1 MRRSAAGAEVLSIEF
16 DYRAPL
22 MGRKLGLTLEQ
33 VVEAAAEIADRDG
46 LGALSLASVA
56 ATLGVRSPSLYN
68 HVDGLKGLRRQLA
81 IHASGRLTEELADS
95 VDGLDGTEALR
106 AIAEQLRS
114 FAHRHPGL
122 YDSFLPAPSPDDDPD
137 VAAALREPVSV
148 VGSVL
153 AGMAV
158 DPATV
163 IPLIR
168 ALRASVH
175 GFVDLE
181 LRGGFGLPDDI
192 DDSFT
197 TTVDLVIEAI
207 ATHSKTRVGR

>member
-1 MRRSAAGAEVLSIEF
+1 
-16 DYRAPL
+16 

-46 LGALSLASVA
+46 LGALRLASVA
-56 ATLGVRSPSLYN
+56 STLGVRSPSLYN
-68 HVDGLKGLRRQLA
+68 HVDGLGGLRRQLA
-81 IHASGRLTEELADS
+81 IHGSQLLTAELAEGIH
-95 VDGLDGTEALR
+95 GLEGAEALR
-106 AIAEQLRS
+106 AVAAQLRS

-122 YDSFLPAPSPDDDPD
+122 NESFLPAPTPDQDPEL
-137 VAAALREPVSV
+137 AAALREPVSV
-148 VGSVL
+148 IGSVL
-153 AGMAV
+153 AGIDV
-158 DPATV
+158 DPMTV

-192 DDSFT
+192 NDSFST
-197 TTVDLVIEAI
+197 TIELVIEAI
-207 ATHSKTRVGR
+207 AAHSNTGVGS

>member
-1 MRRSAAGAEVLSIEF
+1 
-16 DYRAPL
+16 

-33 VVEAAAEIADRDG
+33 VVAAAAEIADRDG
-46 LGALSLASVA
+46 LGALSLATLASR
-56 ATLGVRSPSLYN
+56 LGVRSPSLYN
-68 HVDGLKGLRRQLA
+68 HVDGLAGLRRQLTL
-81 IHASGRLTEELADS
+81 HASGLLAAELADR
-95 VDGLDGTEALR
+95 VEGLEGTEALR

-114 FAHRHPGL
+114 FALRHPGL
-122 YDSFLPAPSPDDDPD
+122 YDSFLPAPTPEEDPE
-137 VAAALREPVSV
+137 VAAALRAPVTV
-148 VGSVL
+148 VASVL
-153 AGMAV
+153 DGIDV
-158 DPATV
+158 DTMTV

-197 TTVDLVIEAI
+197 TTIDLVIEAI
-207 ATHSKTRVGR
+207 AAHSTTGVGS

>member
-1 MRRSAAGAEVLSIEF
+1 
-16 DYRAPL
+16 

-46 LGALSLASVA
+46 LDALSLASLA
-56 ATLGVRSPSLYN
+56 SKLGVRSPSLYN
-68 HVDGLKGLRRQLA
+68 HVDGLTGLRRQLA
-81 IHASGRLTEELADS
+81 VHASSLLTAELADC
-95 VDGLDGTEALR
+95 VDAIESTEALT
-106 AIAEQLRS
+106 AVAEQLRS
-114 FAHRHPGL
+114 FAHRHPRL
-122 YDSFLPAPSPDDDPD
+122 YDSFLPAPTPDEDPEL
-137 VAAALREPVSV
+137 AAALAEPVSV
-148 VGSVL
+148 VASVL
-153 AGMAV
+153 DRMNV

-192 DDSFT
+192 DDSYT
-197 TTVDLVIEAI
+197 TTINLVIEAI
-207 ATHSKTRVGR
+207 AAHSNTQVGS